1 MFRKNYFTFLLTIT
15 LFLISSVVIFAQNS
29 PVNGRVELK
38 KADGTTEPVA
48 GALIEVFRIDIK
60 SKLPAGKTDKKGNF
74 AFAGLPLGAT
84 FAFSISAP
92 NISPEIFPNVRAGTQ
107 NMVITVSAGNG
118 KQWTEDEVRQA
129 LAKPKT
135 TGTTTGET
143 PKAETT
149 AEQKKAKE
157 EYDKKVAEIAA
168 KNEKV
173 KNSTAI
179 IQKSLEEGQKAFD
192 AKNYDLA
199 IIKFDEGYNAD
210 PDFAGSAPV
219 LLNNKALALKSR
231 GFDFYRKSVTDSAN
245 KASLME
251 MVKKDF
257 TDSINASQKALDILK
272 TATTTDANLQKSYD
286 SNKVAALSN
295 MVETY
300 RLTLETKAD
309 ESKTQEAVATLEA
322 YLLTQTDVAIKTKVA
337 LNVADA
343 IRKTGNSDAAIPLYR
358 KILEISPDQPEALAG
373 LGLSLFNSG
382 AVADANGQKQEGKAQ
397 MQEGLDLMQ
406 RFVDVS
412 PTKPD
417 DTQQMKELKASVKE
431 AVDYLKTQNLAPQK
445 TKTTSTK
452 KKT

>member
-1 MFRKNYFTFLLTIT
+1 M
-15 LFLISSVVIFAQNS
+15 IFAQNS

-74 AFAGLPLGAT
+74 AFAGLPLGAKL
-84 FAFSISAP
+84 AFSISAP

-129 LAKPKT
+129 LASPT
-135 TGTTTGET
+135 STGTTE
-143 PKAETT
+143 KSNAELT
-149 AEQKKAKE
+149 AEQKKQKA
-157 EYDKKVAEIAA
+157 EYDKQVAEIAA

-231 GFDFYRKSVTDSAN
+231 GFDFYKKSVTDSAN

-309 ESKTQEAVATLEA
+309 ESKIQEAVATLEA

>member
-1 MFRKNYFTFLLTIT
+1 MFRKNYFTFLLTIS
-15 LFLISSVVIFAQNS
+15 LFLVSSIGIFAQNA
-29 PVNGRVELK
+29 PVGGRVELK
-38 KADGTTEPVA
+38 KANGTTEPVA
-48 GALIEVFRIDIK
+48 GAVIEVYRMDIK
-60 SKLPAGKTDKKGNF
+60 AKLPAGKTDKKGNF
-74 AFAGLPLGAT
+74 AFAGLPLGAR

-92 NISPEIFPNVRAGTQ
+92 NISPEIYPNVRAGTQ
-107 NMVITVSAGNG
+107 NMVIIVSEGNG

-129 LAKPKT
+129 LAK
-135 TGTTTGET
+135 TTTGATDEK

-157 EYDKKVAEIAA
+157 EYDKKVAEITE
-168 KNEKV
+168 KNKKIE
-173 KNSTAI
+173 NATAI
-179 IQKSLEEGQKAFD
+179 IQKSLEEGQKAYD

-199 IIKFDEGYNAD
+199 ITKFDEGYNAD
-210 PDFAGSAPV
+210 PNFAGSAPV

-231 GFDFYRKSVTDSAN
+231 GFDFYKKSVTDSAN

-300 RLTLETKAD
+300 RLMLETKAD

-322 YLLTQTDVAIKTKVA
+322 YLLTQTDVAIKTKVS

-452 KKT
+452 KKN

>member
-1 MFRKNYFTFLLTIT
+1 M
-15 LFLISSVVIFAQNS
+15 IFAQNS

-135 TGTTTGET
+135 TGTTTE
-143 PKAETT
+143 KSNAELT
-149 AEQKKAKE
+149 AEQKKQKE
-157 EYDKKVAEIAA
+157 EYDKQVAEIAA

-286 SNKVAALSN
+286 SNKVTALSN
-295 MVETY
+295 MVEIY
-300 RLTLETKAD
+300 RLMLETKAD
-309 ESKTQEAVATLEA
+309 ESKTQEAVTTLEA

-358 KILEISPDQPEALAG
+358 KILEISPNQSEALAG

-412 PTKPD
+412 PAKPD

-431 AVDYLKTQNLAPQK
+431 AVEYLKTQNLAPQK

-452 KKT
+452 KKN

>member
-1 MFRKNYFTFLLTIT
+1 MFRKNYFTFLLTIS
-15 LFLISSVVIFAQNS
+15 LFLVSGVVAFAQNS

-38 KADGTTEPVA
+38 KADGTTEPVV

-60 SKLPAGKTDKKGNF
+60 AKLPSGKTDKKGNF
-74 AFAGLPLGAT
+74 SFAGLPLGAKL
-84 FAFSISAP
+84 AFSISAP
-92 NISPEIFPNVRAGTQ
+92 NISPEIFPNVKPGTQ
-107 NMVITVSAGNG
+107 NMVITVSEGNG

-129 LAKPKT
+129 LATPT
-135 TGTTTGET
+135 STGTTTE
-143 PKAETT
+143 KSNAELT
-149 AEQKKAKE
+149 AEQKKQKA
-157 EYDKKVAEIAA
+157 EYDKQVAEIAA

-210 PDFAGSAPV
+210 PDFAGTAPV

-231 GFDFYRKSVTDSAN
+231 GFDFYKKAVTDSAN

-286 SNKVAALSN
+286 GNKVAALSN

-300 RLTLETKAD
+300 RLILETKAD
-309 ESKTQEAVATLEA
+309 ESKIQEAVATLEA
-322 YLLTQTDVAIKTKVA
+322 YLPTQTDVAIKTKVS

-412 PTKPD
+412 PAKPD

>member
-1 MFRKNYFTFLLTIT
+1 M
-15 LFLISSVVIFAQNS
+15 IFAQNS

-135 TGTTTGET
+135 TGTTTE
-143 PKAETT
+143 KSNAELT
-149 AEQKKAKE
+149 AEQKKQKE
-157 EYDKKVAEIAA
+157 EYDKQVAEIAA

-286 SNKVAALSN
+286 SNKVTALSN
-295 MVETY
+295 MVEIY
-300 RLTLETKAD
+300 RLMLETKAD
-309 ESKTQEAVATLEA
+309 ESKTQEAVTTLEA

-358 KILEISPDQPEALAG
+358 KILEISPNQSEALAG

-412 PTKPD
+412 PAKPD

-431 AVDYLKTQNLAPQK
+431 AVEYLKTQNLAPQK